1 MPAFVQTVAD
11 WWSSIYG
18 NHTAV
23 SVSVLFLHL
32 GGLLVAASAA
42 LTTDRQILAAA
53 SSDERQRVLAT
64 LPAVHGRVLGG
75 LAVVIA
81 SGALLTLADLE
92 FMLHE
97 PTYYVKLLAVALLLV
112 NGWQLQRAER
122 SAARGQPKDWAR
134 LRLTA
139 RLSGALWFATVLV
152 GVMLS
157 KA

>member
-1 MPAFVQTVAD
+1 VPAFVQSVAD

-53 SSDERQRVLAT
+53 SADQQQRVLAA
-64 LPAVHGRVLGG
+64 LPAAHGTVLSG
-75 LAVVIA
+75 LAVVVA
-81 SGALLTLADLE
+81 SGVLLTLSDLE
-92 FMLHE
+92 FMLHQ
-97 PTYYVKLLAVALLLV
+97 PLYYVKLLVVTLLLA

-122 SAARGQPKDWAR
+122 RAASGLSKDWTR
-134 LRLTA
+134 LRGTA
-139 RLSGALWFATVLV
+139 RLSGALWFATVLA

>member
-1 MPAFVQTVAD
+1 MPQFVQAAAD

-42 LTTDRQILAAA
+42 LTTDRQVLRAVSA
-53 SSDERQRVLAT
+53 DEQQRVLAA
-64 LPAVHGRVLGG
+64 LPAAHGTVIGG
-75 LAVVIA
+75 LAVVVA
-81 SGALLTLADLE
+81 SGVLMTLADLE

-97 PTYYVKLLAVALLLV
+97 PLYYVKLLAVALLLA

-122 SAARGQPKDWAR
+122 AAASGLTKDWNR

-139 RLSGALWFATVLV
+139 RLSGVLWFATVLV